1 MSPRPGVSRPSR
13 LAVPLAVLALTG
25 GLTACGSE
33 EEPAADA
40 GSSSSAASS
49 GAFPVTIENKF
60 GTTEI
65 PEEPQRVVTVG
76 FNDQDFVL
84 ALGVTPVGERELLGD
99 YDAPSRPWA
108 QEQLPDEEIP
118 TVGGEEIDVE
128 AVAALEPDLIVG
140 VYSFMD
146 EAVYEQLSGIAP
158 TLAQTDEYADGATP
172 WQEQT
177 LLIGQALGREEEA
190 QALVDDVEGR
200 FETAVEENPD
210 FAGSS
215 IAVDLTGV
223 GSGHYLLGADDL
235 RTQFFTDLGFT
246 VPETSTD
253 VSQERLDLLDA
264 DVLAVNGYDQAAA
277 DADAL
282 FSALDVVTSGRTVL
296 LGTYSGDVSAA
307 LGFGSPLSLPYLI
320 DEVVPA
326 LAAAA
331 DGDPATEVPVL
342 G

>member
-1 MSPRPGVSRPSR
+1 MSHRPAPLRPSR
-13 LAVPLAVLALTG
+13 LVVPLAVLALSA
-25 GLTACGSE
+25 GLTACGGSE
-33 EEPAADA
+33 DGSAPAA
-40 GSSSSAASS
+40 GSSSS
-49 GAFPVTIENKF
+49 GAFPVTIETKY

-99 YDAPSRPWA
+99 YDATTRPWA
-108 QEQLPDEEIP
+108 EDLLPAEDVP
-118 TVGGEEIDVE
+118 TVGGEEIDLE

-146 EAVYEQLSGIAP
+146 QTVYDQLSGIAP

-177 LLIGQALGREEEA
+177 LLIGQALGREDEA
-190 QALVDDVEGR
+190 QQLVDDVEGR
-200 FETAVEENPD
+200 FQEAVDENPG
-210 FAGSS
+210 FADRSL
-215 IAVDLTGV
+215 AVDLTGV
-223 GSGHYLLGADDL
+223 GSGHYLLGRDDL
-235 RTQFFTDLGFT
+235 RTQFFSDLGFT
-246 VPETSTD
+246 VPDASTD
-253 VSQERLDLLDA
+253 VSQERLDLLEA
-264 DVLAVNGYDQAAA
+264 DVLAVNGYDQADA
-277 DADAL
+277 DADRL
-282 FSALDVVTSGRTVL
+282 FSVLDVVTQGRTVL
-296 LGTYSGDVSAA
+296 LGGYSGDVSAA
-307 LGFGSPLSLPYLI
+307 LGFGSPLSLPYLL

-331 DGDPATEVPVL
+331 DGDPSTAVPAL

>member
-1 MSPRPGVSRPSR
+1 MSKNAGPLRPSR
-13 LAVPLAVLALTG
+13 LAVPLAVLALSG
-25 GLTACGSE
+25 GLTACGGSE
-33 EEPAADA
+33 DEGSASAAET
-40 GSSSSAASS
+40 SSSSS
-49 GAFPVTIENKF
+49 GFPESIENEF

-99 YDAPSRPWA
+99 YDATTRPWA
-108 QEQLPDEEIP
+108 EELLPAEDIP
-118 TVGGEEIDVE
+118 TVGGEEIDLE
-128 AVAALEPDLIVG
+128 TVAALEPDLIVG

-146 EAVYEQLSGIAP
+146 ETVYEQLSGIAP

-177 LLIGQALGREEEA
+177 LLIGQALGREDEA
-190 QALVDDVEGR
+190 QELVDDVEGQ
-200 FETAVEENPD
+200 FQQAVEDNPG
-210 FAGSS
+210 FADTS

-223 GSGHYLLGADDL
+223 GSGHYLLGKDDL
-235 RTQFFTDLGFT
+235 RTQFFTDLGFD
-246 VPETSTD
+246 VPDTSTD
-253 VSQERLDLLDA
+253 VSPERLDLLDA

-277 DADAL
+277 DADTL
-282 FSALDVVTSGRTVL
+282 FSSLDVVTQGRTVL
-296 LGTYSGDVSAA
+296 LGTYAGDVSAA
-307 LGFGSPLSLPYLI
+307 LGFGSPLSLPFLL

-331 DGDPATEVPVL
+331 DGDPATAVPAL

>member
-1 MSPRPGVSRPSR
+1 MFTSLPRPAR
-13 LAVPLAVLALTG
+13 LAVPLAVLVLSG
-25 GLTACGSE
+25 GLTACG
-33 EEPAADA
+33 
-40 GSSSSAASS
+40 GSGDDTASAAGPSSSS
-49 GAFPVTIENKF
+49 GAFPVTIENRF

-65 PEEPQRVVTVG
+65 PAEPQRVVTVG

-99 YDAPSRPWA
+99 YDATARPWA
-108 QEQLPDEEIP
+108 QDLLPAEDIP
-118 TVGGEEIDVE
+118 TVGSDEIDLE

-146 EAVYEQLSGIAP
+146 QAVYDQLSGIAP

-177 LLIGQALGREEEA
+177 LLTGRALGREDEA
-190 QALVDDVEGR
+190 QQLVDDVEGR
-200 FETAVEENPD
+200 FRQAVEDNPD

-215 IAVDLTGV
+215 AAVDLTGV
-223 GSGHYLLGADDL
+223 GSGHYLLGGDDL

-246 VPETSTD
+246 VPGTSTD
-253 VSQERLDLLDA
+253 VSQERLDLLEA
-264 DVLAVNGYDQAAA
+264 DVLAVNGYDRDDA
-277 DADAL
+277 DADTL
-282 FSALDVVTSGRTVL
+282 LSALDVVTEDRTVL
-296 LGTYSGDVSAA
+296 LGGYSGDVSAA
-307 LGFGSPLSLPYLI
+307 LGFGSPLSLPYLL

-331 DGDPATEVPVL
+331 DGDPSTEVPAL

>member
-1 MSPRPGVSRPSR
+1 MPHHPAPTR
-13 LAVPLAVLALTG
+13 LRRASLTAAAAVLVA
-25 GLTACGSE
+25 GLAACGGTAD
-33 EEPAADA
+33 EPAA
-40 GSSSSAASS
+40 AAADGTGD
-49 GAFPVTIENKF
+49 GAFPVTIENRF

-65 PEEPQRVVTVG
+65 PTEPQRVVTVG

-99 YDAPSRPWA
+99 YDAATRPWA
-108 QEQLPDEEIP
+108 QEQLPDGEIP
-118 TVGGEEIDVE
+118 TVGGEEIDLE

-146 EAVYEQLSGIAP
+146 ETVYEQLSGIAP

-177 LLIGQALGREEEA
+177 LLIGRALGREEEA
-190 QALVDDVEGR
+190 QELVDDVEGR
-200 FETAVEENPD
+200 FEQAVEENPG

-215 IAVDLTGV
+215 LAVDLTGV

-246 VPETSTD
+246 VPDTSAD
-253 VSQERLDLLDA
+253 VSQERLDLLEA
-264 DVLAVNGYDQAAA
+264 DVLAVNGYDQADA

-282 FSALDVVTSGRTVL
+282 FSALDVVTQGRTVL
-296 LGTYSGDVSAA
+296 LGGYSGDVSAA
-307 LGFGSPLSLPYLI
+307 LGFGSPLSLPYLL

-331 DGDPATEVPVL
+331 DGDPSTAVPVL

>member
-1 MSPRPGVSRPSR
+1 VLTCRT
-13 LAVPLAVLALTG
+13 AALALALPLTL
-25 GLTACGSE
+25 GLTACGSDPAPEAE
-33 EEPAADA
+33 E
-40 GSSSSAASS
+40 GAASS
-49 GAFPVTIENKF
+49 DGAFPVTIEHRF

-65 PEEPQRVVTVG
+65 PAEPQRVVTVG

-99 YDAPSRPWA
+99 YDATTRPWA
-108 QEQLPDEEIP
+108 EDLLPADDIP
-118 TVGGEEIDVE
+118 TVGGEEIDLE

-146 EAVYEQLSGIAP
+146 QAVYDQLSGIAP
-158 TLAQTDEYADGATP
+158 TLAQTDDHPDGATP

-177 LLIGQALGREEEA
+177 LLTGRALGREDEA
-190 QALVDDVEGR
+190 QQLVDDVEGR
-200 FETAVEENPD
+200 FEQAIEENPD
-210 FAGSS
+210 FAGTSL
-215 IAVDLTGV
+215 AVDLTGV
-223 GSGHYLLGADDL
+223 GSGHYLLGTDDL
-235 RTQFFTDLGFT
+235 RTQFFSDLGFT
-246 VPETSTD
+246 VPDTSTD

-282 FSALDVVTSGRTVL
+282 FSALDVVTQGRTVL
-296 LGTYSGDVSAA
+296 LGSYSGDVSAA
-307 LGFGSPLSLPYLI
+307 LGFGSPLSLPYLL

-331 DGDPATEVPVL
+331 DGDPSTAVPTL

>member
-1 MSPRPGVSRPSR
+1 MSPRPGLSRPSR
-13 LAVPLAVLALTG
+13 LVVPLAVLALTG

-33 EEPAADA
+33 DEPAADDA
-40 GSSSSAASS
+40 GSSSSSSS
-49 GAFPVTIENKF
+49 GAFPVSIENKF

-99 YDAPSRPWA
+99 YDATTRPWA
-108 QEQLPDEEIP
+108 EAQLPDEEIP

-128 AVAALEPDLIVG
+128 AVAAVEPDLIVG

-158 TLAQTDEYADGATP
+158 TLAQTDDYADGATP

-177 LLIGQALGREEEA
+177 LLIGQALGREDEA

-223 GSGHYLLGADDL
+223 GSGHYLLGSDDL

-277 DADAL
+277 DADTL

-307 LGFGSPLSLPYLI
+307 LGFGSPLSLPYLV

>member
-1 MSPRPGVSRPSR
+1 MPHHPVPTR
-13 LAVPLAVLALTG
+13 LRRASLTAAAAVLAA
-25 GLTACGSE
+25 GLTACGGTTDDE
-33 EEPAADA
+33 
-40 GSSSSAASS
+40 SAASVAEGGD
-49 GAFPVTIENKF
+49 GAFPVTIENRF

-65 PEEPQRVVTVG
+65 PAQPQRVVTVG

-99 YDAPSRPWA
+99 YDAATRPWA
-108 QEQLPDEEIP
+108 REQLPDEEIP
-118 TVGGEEIDVE
+118 TVGGEEIDLE

-146 EAVYEQLSGIAP
+146 ETVYEQLSGIAP
-158 TLAQTDEYADGATP
+158 TLAQTDDHADGATP

-177 LLIGQALGREEEA
+177 LLIGQALGRGDEA
-190 QALVDDVEGR
+190 QQLVDDVEGR
-200 FETAVEENPD
+200 FQQAVDENPG
-210 FAGSS
+210 FAGRSL
-215 IAVDLTGV
+215 AVDLTGV

-246 VPETSTD
+246 VPDTSTD

-264 DVLAVNGYDQAAA
+264 DVLAVNGYDQADA
-277 DADAL
+277 DADPL
-282 FSALDVVTSGRTVL
+282 FSALDVVTQGRTVL
-296 LGTYSGDVSAA
+296 LGGYSGDVSAA
-307 LGFGSPLSLPYLI
+307 LGFGSPLSLPYLL

-331 DGDPATEVPVL
+331 DGDPSTAVPVL

>member
-1 MSPRPGVSRPSR
+1 MPKNAGLLRPSR
-13 LAVPLAVLALTG
+13 LAVPLAVLALSG
-25 GLTACGSE
+25 GLTACGGSE
-33 EEPAADA
+33 DDAAASAA
-40 GSSSSAASS
+40 GTSSSP
-49 GAFPVTIENKF
+49 GFPVSIENRF

-65 PEEPQRVVTVG
+65 PAEPQRVVTVG

-99 YDAPSRPWA
+99 YDATTRPWA
-108 QEQLPDEEIP
+108 EELLPAEDIP
-118 TVGGEEIDVE
+118 TVGGEEIDLE

-146 EAVYEQLSGIAP
+146 ETVYDQLSGIAP

-177 LLIGQALGREEEA
+177 LLIGQALGREDEA
-190 QALVDDVEGR
+190 QRLVDDVEGR
-200 FETAVEENPD
+200 FQRAVEENPG
-210 FAGSS
+210 FADSS

-235 RTQFFTDLGFT
+235 RTQFFTGLGFG
-246 VPETSTD
+246 VPDTSTD

-277 DADAL
+277 DADTL
-282 FSALDVVTSGRTVL
+282 FSALDVVTQGRTVL
-296 LGTYSGDVSAA
+296 LGSYSGDVSAA
-307 LGFGSPLSLPYLI
+307 LGFGSPLSLPFLL

-331 DGDPATEVPVL
+331 DGDPATAVPAL

>member
-1 MSPRPGVSRPSR
+1 VSKNAGLLRPSR
-13 LAVPLAVLALTG
+13 LAVPLAVLALSG
-25 GLTACGSE
+25 GLTACGGSE
-33 EEPAADA
+33 DEGSASAAET
-40 GSSSSAASS
+40 SSSSS
-49 GAFPVTIENKF
+49 GFPVSIENRF

-99 YDAPSRPWA
+99 YDATTRPWA
-108 QEQLPDEEIP
+108 EELLPAEDIP
-118 TVGGEEIDVE
+118 TVGGEEIDLE

-146 EAVYEQLSGIAP
+146 ETVYEQLSGIAP

-177 LLIGQALGREEEA
+177 LLIGQALGREDEA
-190 QALVDDVEGR
+190 QELVDDVEGR
-200 FETAVEENPD
+200 FQQAVEDNPG
-210 FAGSS
+210 FADTS

-223 GSGHYLLGADDL
+223 GSGHYLLGTDDL
-235 RTQFFTDLGFT
+235 RTQFFSDLGFA

-277 DADAL
+277 DADTL
-282 FSALDVVTSGRTVL
+282 FSSLDVVTQGRTVL

-307 LGFGSPLSLPYLI
+307 LGFGSPLSLPFLL

-331 DGDPATEVPVL
+331 DGDPATAVPAL